1 MDELGLGRRI
11 AEARRASGLTQEG
24 VAAHLGVTK
33 AAVSKWERGLSLPDL
48 ALVPKLAALFALSV
62 DELIGYEPQMPQ
74 ERIDAACAALSARF
88 EEDSAAALEAVRA
101 EAVRWWSCP
110 ALLLALGMLLYG
122 RAPLG
127 AGAQERPM
135 AGEARA
141 CAELGR
147 RVLERVCALAPG
159 SEEARR
165 AVAPLA
171 MMLQWLGED
180 EGALALLGPYL
191 PGEPVPA
198 AAIAAQ
204 VYRRRGDEAAA
215 ARVLQHA
222 LLCAALEAVAD
233 VQALVALYGDNPER
247 LAEMAAVAEGLA
259 AVPGMTV
266 LAPTLLPM
274 ARRVLATS
282 LLPSDPPV
290 APVGAASASDAPGR
304 VPARP
309 SGRVPPDSADES
321 AVPDGASACVPAEAL
336 AALERFADAVV
347 DCSAVFAAPENPPAL
362 WAVGDLLWAPAG
374 PAEAAARVGAASAF
388 AASLAASIAAD
399 PRWAPYADDPRVR
412 AIQERL
418 FAL

>member
-1 MDELGLGRRI
+1 MDEISLGRRI
-11 AEARRASGLTQEG
+11 AKARWESGLTQEE

-33 AAVSKWERGLSLPDL
+33 AAVSKWERGRSLPDL
-48 ALVPKLAALFALSV
+48 ALAPKLAALFALSV

-74 ERIDAACAALSARF
+74 ERVDATYEVLLARF
-88 EEDSAAALEAVRA
+88 EEDPASALEAVRA

-141 CAELGR
+141 CADLGR
-147 RVLERVCALAPG
+147 RVLERVRALAPE

-171 MMLQWLGED
+171 TLLQWLGED
-180 EGALALLGPYL
+180 EGVFALLGPYL

-198 AAIAAQ
+198 ATIAAQ
-204 VYRRRGDEAAA
+204 VYRQRGDDDAA

-222 LLCAALEAVAD
+222 LLCAALEAAAD
-233 VQALVALYGDNPER
+233 VQALAALYGDEPER
-247 LAEMAAVAEGLA
+247 LAEVAAVAEGLA
-259 AVPGMTV
+259 VVPGMTA

-274 ARRVLATS
+274 VRRVLAVS
-282 LLPSDPPV
+282 LLPPV
-290 APVGAASASDAPGR
+290 APAADAAEPPGPAPCSEEDAPSGGSED
-304 VPARP
+304 AR
-309 SGRVPPDSADES
+309 
-321 AVPDGASACVPAEAL
+321 ACVPEDAL
-336 AALERFADAVV
+336 VALERFADAVAA
-347 DCSAVFAAPENPPAL
+347 CSATLAAPENPPVL
-362 WAVGDLLWAPAG
+362 GAVADLLWAAPDPAMATTR
-374 PAEAAARVGAASAF
+374 AEVAAGLAS
-388 AASLAASIAAD
+388 SLATSVAAD

-412 AIQERL
+412 AVQARL
-418 FAL
+418 AAL